1 MLFFGAG
8 CGAGDADRDAGIA
21 GPNSTVRSGEAGR
34 ERSADD
40 RPNIVF
46 VMTDDMEE
54 KMLSRMPVVRSRMM
68 GEDVTYRRRLRHPV
82 SVRPSRATALRG
94 QYPHNHRITASDV
107 PDGGAVRFQRRGL
120 DESTF
125 ATWLQDSGYHTGLVG
140 KYLNNT
146 EKHYIPAGW
155 DE

>member
-1 MLFFGAG
+1 MLKADRWPLQDVVTWSGIPLEGVAGGHRVSRLVLFFGAG

-68 GEDVTYRRRLRHPV
+68 GKDVTYRRRLRHPV

-107 PDGGAVRFQRRGL
+107 PDGGALRF
-120 DESTF
+120 
-125 ATWLQDSGYHTGLVG
+125 
-140 KYLNNT
+140 
-146 EKHYIPAGW
+146 
-155 DE
+155 